1 MKNKFKFLV
10 VILAL
15 GMAFTACKKDAPIDQ
30 QNVQNVQNVQQP
42 LHELGMNFLPIE
54 QYAKIP
60 QVKTPI
66 LKATLPSSVMLNYAP
81 VGDQGGEGSCVA
93 WGTTYA
99 GRSATWVKDHTG
111 AWAQSVNIF
120 SPEYVY
126 NQIKASSSCGSGA
139 YVTDGL
145 KLLKSQGVCT
155 WTSMP
160 YTDASC
166 SALPNA
172 TQKAQALT
180 YKISSYGTVAIDVT
194 AIKTQLAAGF
204 PVVVGGQVNRAFEY
218 LASGAVLGAFKK
230 PSLGGHCYCVVGYD
244 DAKSAFKFQNS
255 WGTSW
260 ASAGFGW
267 ISYTNIKSWWTE
279 AYVMAN

>member
-1 MKNKFKFLV
+1 MKNTFKSLFLLV
-10 VILAL
+10 AL
-15 GMAFTACKKDAPIDQ
+15 STALVACNKEAAVEPQQDAQLNTP
-30 QNVQNVQNVQQP
+30 VM
-42 LHELGMNFLPIE
+42 HELGLNFLPRIDYE
-54 QYAKIP
+54 AIQAAQMPEGIN
-60 QVKTPI
+60 
-66 LKATLPSSVMLNYAP
+66 LKALPVSITLTSPP

-99 GRSATWVKDHTG
+99 GRSTLWLKTHAGSWS
-111 AWAQSVNIF
+111 QSVNIF

-126 NQIKASSSCGSGA
+126 NQIKAAKSCGSGA
-139 YVTDGL
+139 YVTTGL
-145 KLLKSQGVCT
+145 NLLKSKGACT

-160 YTDASC
+160 YTDVSC
-166 SALPNA
+166 TLLPTA
-172 TQKAQALT
+172 AQNTEAAK
-180 YKISSYGTVAIDVT
+180 YKISGYSTVAITTD
-194 AIKTQLAAGF
+194 AIKAQLYAGN
-204 PVVVGGQVNRAFEY
+204 PVIVGGSVNMAFEY
-218 LASGAVLGAFKK
+218 LANNAVLGAFKK

-267 ISYTNIKSWWTE
+267 ISYANIKSWWTE

>member
-1 MKNKFKFLV
+1 MKKALKFLAV
-10 VILAL
+10 FMVIGLAF
-15 GMAFTACKKDAPIDQ
+15 AACKKDAPVDQ

-42 LHELGMNFLPIE
+42 LHELGLNFLTE
-54 QYAKIP
+54 EEYAKIP
-60 QVKTPI
+60 QVKTPSL
-66 LKATLPSSVMLNYAP
+66 LKTLPTSVDLNHSP

-99 GRSATWVKDHTG
+99 GRSAMWVKDHPG
-111 AWAQSVNIF
+111 SWSQSANIF

-126 NQIKASSSCGSGA
+126 NQIKASKSCGSGA

-145 KLLKSQGVCT
+145 KLLVSQGVCT

-160 YTDASC
+160 YTDKTC
-166 SALPNA
+166 STLPTTA
-172 TQKAQALT
+172 QKTEAAGF
-180 YKISSYGTVAIDVT
+180 KIKSYGTVAINAT
-194 AIKTQLAAGF
+194 TIKTQLAAGN
-204 PVVVGGQVNRAFEY
+204 PVVVGGSVNMAFEY

-244 DAKSAFKFQNS
+244 DAKNAFKFQNS

-267 ISYTNIKSWWTE
+267 INYNNIKSWWTE
-279 AYVMAN
+279 AYVMVN